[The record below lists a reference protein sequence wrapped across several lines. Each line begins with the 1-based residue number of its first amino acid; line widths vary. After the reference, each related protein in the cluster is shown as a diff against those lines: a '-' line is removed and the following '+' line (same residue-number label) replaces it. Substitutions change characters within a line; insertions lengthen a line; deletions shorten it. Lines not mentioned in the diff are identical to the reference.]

1 MDKDS
6 IKSSLLYCALINRYG
21 RGKKGKEIYDFL
33 ENSLRKH
40 RLGLLPKSKNI
51 REIYLKSYQEGSGP
65 LSFGRHLLTELAKEA
80 FDIKRNEVQDSDMER
95 EREYYDPI
103 LKDLKSIYTLD
114 MKEAV
119 EELQEIAQ
127 ASQDYVRLKN
137 EVKGDKILLFR
148 NVPRDSKWEES
159 YLRAN
164 KAKEEIKYYPNILA
178 SYTDLESVKDDYG
191 DGRSGLTIRREVPI
205 DEIMIHYSYL
215 LNEKENTDLSDEE
228 EIIVFHKEIEVTLRK
243 PNEYVI
249 ENNGK

>member
-1 MDKDS
+1 MDKGS
-6 IKSSLLYCALINRYG
+6 IKSSLLYCALINPYG
-21 RGKKGKEIYDFL
+21 RGEKGREIYNFL

-40 RLGLLPKSKNI
+40 RLGLFPKSKNI
-51 REIYLKSYQEGSGP
+51 REIYLKSYQEGSSP
-65 LSFGRHLLTELAKEA
+65 IRFGRHLLTELAKKA
-80 FDIKRNEVQDSDMER
+80 FNIKRDEVKDSDMEK

-103 LKDLKSIYTLD
+103 LKDLESIYISD

-148 NVPRDSKWEES
+148 NVPENNKWEEG

-178 SYTDLESVKDDYG
+178 SYTNLESVKDDYG

-228 EIIVFHKEIEVTLRK
+228 EIIVFHKEIEVTLIK
-243 PNEYVI
+243 PNEDVI
-249 ENNGK
+249 ENNGE